1 MTTIRAEAVVFGDVA
16 GHPVVVTVTVV
27 FLSLIVA
34 AQAFPKI
41 AGPLRQGIE
50 QWTMSRRRAQDA
62 AKAGVLGDLEAEID
76 RYQELVR
83 DLRVELSDHRTEAAR
98 HGEVLTVHARWDQ
111 RSVTEA
117 MKHGVDLG
125 PVPPLYAICPDTGA
139 AIAPE
144 RTT

>member
-1 MTTIRAEAVVFGDVA
+1 MTTIGAEAVVFGDVA

-27 FLSLIVA
+27 VLSLIVA

-62 AKAGVLGDLEAEID
+62 AKAGVLGDLEAELD

-83 DLRVELSDHRTEAAR
+83 DLRVELSDRRTETAR

-111 RSVTEA
+111 RSVIEA

-125 PVPPLYAICPDTGA
+125 PVPPLYAICPDTSA

>member
-1 MTTIRAEAVVFGDVA
+1 MTTIGAEAVVFGDVA

-27 FLSLIVA
+27 VLSLIVA

-83 DLRVELSDHRTEAAR
+83 DLRVELSDHRTETAR

-111 RSVTEA
+111 RSITEA

-125 PVPPLYAICPDTGA
+125 PVPPLYAICPDTSA